1 LKSTIRKTLRS
12 QALPLLIGLPSSHY
26 ITAAFGGRSGLT
38 FSGVFIL
45 LGSGLLF
52 LINLHKHRLRR
63 ERHNR
68 RHLPANQSVHSTLTK
83 TTSEG
88 GDSYASPEL
97 GAEGGGGRL
106 RSSASYREEEG
117 EEEEEEEG
125 EEEEEDMELIPALA
139 QFSNQQCLLQL
150 LDDYNKVRRE

>member
-1 LKSTIRKTLRS
+1 VS
-12 QALPLLIGLPSSHY
+12 
-26 ITAAFGGRSGLT
+26 
-38 FSGVFIL
+38 IL

-97 GAEGGGGRL
+97 GAEAGGCRL

-117 EEEEEEEG
+117 EEKEEEDGEEG
-125 EEEEEDMELIPALA
+125 EEEEEEDMELIPALA

-150 LDDYNKVRRE
+150 LDDYNKVRTRLHQQQWKGMTVV

>member
-1 LKSTIRKTLRS
+1 VS
-12 QALPLLIGLPSSHY
+12 
-26 ITAAFGGRSGLT
+26 
-38 FSGVFIL
+38 IL

-97 GAEGGGGRL
+97 GAEAGGGRL

-125 EEEEEDMELIPALA
+125 GEGEEEEEGEEGEEEEDDMELIPALA

-150 LDDYNKVRRE
+150 LDDYNKVRKE